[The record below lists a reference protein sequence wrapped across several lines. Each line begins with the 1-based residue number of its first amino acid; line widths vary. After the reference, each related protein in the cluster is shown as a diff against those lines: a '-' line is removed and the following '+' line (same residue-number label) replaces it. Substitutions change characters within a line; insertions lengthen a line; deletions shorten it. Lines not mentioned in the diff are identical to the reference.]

1 MEIEDVRSDAV
12 RKVTG
17 AIQKEKELEVE
28 KREWRDKIENE
39 KFEIDEQIR

>member
-12 RKVTG
+12 RKVRG
-17 AIQKEKELEVE
+17 AVQKEIELEVE
-28 KREWRDKIENE
+28 KREWRDKIEKE